1 MTKAPIDFLIHLIIK
16 RMKRFIA
23 TNAVAETNMAD
34 PDKSNPSQDKLYK
47 LQQKFETQSKTLM
60 KLNDTLQNISQ
71 EITPNRAKP
80 TTKKQ

>member
-1 MTKAPIDFLIHLIIK
+1 
-16 RMKRFIA
+16 MKRFIA

-34 PDKSNPSQDKLYK
+34 TDKSNPSQDKLYK